1 VPDGDFRV
9 QWRGARAA
17 TVNPEGEL
25 AISVDALGR
34 HWRFAV
40 KARRLLEALVT
51 GEEFGLRQLSTA
63 AGLESETVR
72 ALLQELAAEGL
83 VAVR

>member
-1 VPDGDFRV
+1 M
-9 QWRGARAA
+9 
-17 TVNPEGEL
+17 TPEGEL
-25 AISVDALGR
+25 AISVEALGR
-34 HWRFAV
+34 RWRFAA

-51 GEEFGLRQLSTA
+51 GEEFGLLQLSTA
-63 AGLESETVR
+63 AGLEAETVR